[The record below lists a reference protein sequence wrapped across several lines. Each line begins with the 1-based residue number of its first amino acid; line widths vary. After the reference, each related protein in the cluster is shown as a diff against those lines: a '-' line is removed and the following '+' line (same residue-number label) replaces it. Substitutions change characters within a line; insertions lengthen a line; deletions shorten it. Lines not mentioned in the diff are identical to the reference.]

1 MMKRRGFAKLF
12 LGLATAGGVLGG
24 TEAMAQTYPGNY
36 GPVPPRQYE
45 VVPVAPG
52 PGYVWRPGHWF
63 WNGHRYLWIRGAYI
77 IRQPHWHHWVDGH
90 WVRGPGGWVWIDG
103 HWG

>member
-1 MMKRRGFAKLF
+1 MMDRRGFAKLL
-12 LGLATAGGVLGG
+12 LGATAAGSVM
-24 TEAMAQTYPGNY
+24 TASNAMAQPYPGY
-36 GPVPPRQYE
+36 APVPPRRYE

-63 WNGHRYLWIRGAYI
+63 WNGHRYLWIRGEYFGH
-77 IRQPHWHHWVDGH
+77 QPGWHHWVDGH
-90 WVRGPGGWVWIDG
+90 WIRRNGGWVWIDG